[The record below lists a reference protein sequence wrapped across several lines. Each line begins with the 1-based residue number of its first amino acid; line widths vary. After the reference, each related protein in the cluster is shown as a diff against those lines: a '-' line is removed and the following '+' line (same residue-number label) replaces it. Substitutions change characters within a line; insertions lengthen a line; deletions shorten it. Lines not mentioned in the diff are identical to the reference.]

1 MAAPFQNYSDGTFL
15 TDLVTRPEFLAYL
28 SEEIVERSAFVQ
40 SGVMSR
46 NAALDCR
53 AGGTR
58 VRVPYF
64 QPINPTE
71 EIIQSNSTWGTSTD
85 GYLTPQ
91 GITASEQV
99 MTILHRGFAYAV
111 DDLSKLGTGADPMG
125 AIRGYLAASINK
137 LRTATLLAQL
147 EGIFGTAL
155 AANVLD
161 ITGEA
166 ETDISAM
173 SVIAAKA
180 KLGERGESLTAIAL
194 HPNQYYYL
202 QQIGMLT
209 FTGGN
214 VQSGDNITWGA
225 GGTNVSNAGVATFA
239 GLRVIVDSQLP
250 KASGVYTSYLFGPGA
265 VSEGVQQELRI
276 EAERNILSKQDV
288 MAVDY
293 HYGMHVNGVTWN
305 DATDNPS
312 NALLEDA
319 TNWTLKYDPELIPVV
334 QLKSG
339 TPLDPIPAP

>member
-15 TDLVTRPEFLAYL
+15 GDLVTRPEFLNYL

-46 NAALDCR
+46 NAALDAR

-64 QPINPTE
+64 QPINPIE
-71 EIIQSNSTWGTSTD
+71 EIIRSDATWGESGE
-85 GYLTPQ
+85 GYLTPK
-91 GITASEQV
+91 GITAAEQV

-111 DDLSKLGTGADPMG
+111 DDLSKLGTGADPMA

-137 LRTATLLAQL
+137 LRTATLLSQL
-147 EGIFGTAL
+147 DGIFGSALTA
-155 AANVLD
+155 NTLD
-161 ITGEA
+161 ITGTA
-166 ETDISAM
+166 DSDISAM

-180 KLGERGESLTAIAL
+180 KLGERGESLSAIAM

-225 GGTNVSNAGVATFA
+225 GGVNVGSAGVASVA

-250 KASGVYTSYLFGPGA
+250 YSGGVYTSYLFGPGA

-288 MAVDY
+288 IALDY
-293 HYGMHVNGVTWN
+293 HYGMHINGVTWD
-305 DATDNPS
+305 DAGDNPDNDDLS
-312 NALLEDA
+312 DSG
-319 TNWTLKYDPELIPVV
+319 NWDLKYDPQLIPVV

-339 TPLDPIPAP
+339 TPLDPIGS

>member
-1 MAAPFQNYSDGTFL
+1 MSANLQNYDGTFL
-15 TDLVTRPEFLAYL
+15 SALVTRPEFLSYL
-28 SEEIVERSAFVQ
+28 SEEIVQRSAFVQ
-40 SGVMSR
+40 SGVVAR

-71 EIIQSNSTWGTSTD
+71 EIIQSNDDWGTSEG

-111 DDLSKLGTGADPMG
+111 DDLSKLGSGADPMG

-137 LRTATLLAQL
+137 LRSATLIAQL
-147 EGIFGTAL
+147 TGIFGDAL
-155 AANVLD
+155 ADNSLD
-161 ITGEA
+161 ITGDA
-166 ETDISAM
+166 EKEISAM
-173 SVIAAKA
+173 AVIAAKA
-180 KLGERGESLTAIAL
+180 KLGERGESLNAIAL

-214 VQSGDNITWGA
+214 IQAGDNITWGA
-225 GGTNVSNAGVATFA
+225 GGTNVTNAGVANFA

-250 KASGVYTSYLFGPGA
+250 HSGGVYTSYLFGPGA

-305 DATDNPS
+305 SGSDNPTNS
-312 NALLEDA
+312 ALQDED
-319 TNWTLKYDPELIPVV
+319 NWTLKYNANLIPVV
-334 QLKSG
+334 QLKSA

>member
-15 TDLVTRPEFLAYL
+15 TDLVTRPEFLSYL
-28 SEEIVERSAFVQ
+28 TEDIVERSAFVQ
-40 SGVMSR
+40 SGVLTR
-46 NAALDCR
+46 NAALDAR

-58 VRVPYF
+58 IRVPYF
-64 QPINPTE
+64 QPINPIE
-71 EIIQSNSTWGTSTD
+71 EIIESNATWGESTD
-85 GYLTPQ
+85 GYLTPKA
-91 GITASEQV
+91 ITASEQV
-99 MTILHRGFAYAV
+99 MTLLHRGFAYAV
-111 DDLSKLGTGADPMG
+111 DDLSKLGTGADPMS

-155 AANVLD
+155 ADNSLD

-214 VQSGDNITWGA
+214 INSGDAIAWGA
-225 GGTNVSNAGVATFA
+225 GGTNISNTAVANFA

-250 KASGVYTSYLFGPGA
+250 HSGGVYTSYLFGPGA
-265 VSEGVQQELRI
+265 VAEGVQQELRI

-293 HYGMHVNGVTWN
+293 HYGMHVNGVSWN
-305 DATDNPS
+305 DAADNPD
-312 NALLEDA
+312 NAALEDA
-319 TNWTLKYDPELIPVV
+319 TNWTLKYDAQLIPVV

-339 TPLDPIPAP
+339 TPLDPIAS

>member
-15 TDLVTRPEFLAYL
+15 NDLVTRPEFLNYL

-40 SGVMSR
+40 SGVVSR
-46 NAALDCR
+46 NAALDAR

-64 QPINPTE
+64 QPINPIE
-71 EIIQSNSTWGTSTD
+71 EIIRSDATWGASGE
-85 GYLTPQ
+85 GYLTPK
-91 GITASEQV
+91 GITAAEQV

-111 DDLSKLGTGADPMG
+111 DDLSKLGTGADPLA

-137 LRTATLLAQL
+137 LRTATLLSQL
-147 EGIFGTAL
+147 DGIFGSALTA
-155 AANVLD
+155 NTLD
-161 ITGEA
+161 ISGA
-166 ETDISAM
+166 ADSDISAM
-173 SVIAAKA
+173 SVIAAKS
-180 KLGERGESLTAIAL
+180 KLGERGESLSAIAM

-214 VQSGDNITWGA
+214 IESGDNITWGA
-225 GGTNVSNAGVATFA
+225 GGVNVGSANVASFA

-250 KASGVYTSYLFGPGA
+250 YSGGVYTSYLFGPGA

-288 MAVDY
+288 IALDY
-293 HYGMHVNGVTWN
+293 HYGMHINGVTWD
-305 DATDNPS
+305 DAGDNPDNDDLS
-312 NALLEDA
+312 DSG
-319 TNWTLKYDPELIPVV
+319 NWDLKYDPQLIPVV

-339 TPLDPIPAP
+339 TPLDPIGS

>member
-40 SGVMSR
+40 SGVMTR
-46 NAALDCR
+46 NAALDAR

-64 QPINPTE
+64 QPINPIE
-71 EIIQSNSTWGTSTD
+71 EIIESNATWGESGE
-85 GYLTPQ
+85 GYLTPKA
-91 GITASEQV
+91 ITASEQV
-99 MTILHRGFAYAV
+99 MTLLHRGFSYAV
-111 DDLSKLGTGADPMG
+111 DDLSKLGTGADPMA

-155 AANVLD
+155 TDNSLD
-161 ITGEA
+161 ISA
-166 ETDISAM
+166 EVDNNISAM

-180 KLGERGESLTAIAL
+180 KLGERGESLSAIAL

-305 DATDNPS
+305 DAADNPD
-312 NALLEDA
+312 NTALEDA
-319 TNWTLKYDPELIPVV
+319 SNWTLKYDPQLIPVV

-339 TPLDPIPAP
+339 TPLDPIAS

>member
-1 MAAPFQNYSDGTFL
+1 MTATLQNYDGTFL
-15 TDLVTRPEFLAYL
+15 TALVTRPEFLAYL
-28 SEEIVERSAFVQ
+28 SEEIVQRSAFVQ
-40 SGVMSR
+40 SGVIAR

-71 EIIQSNSTWGTSTD
+71 EIIQSNDDWGTSEG
-85 GYLTPQ
+85 GYLSPQ

-147 EGIFGTAL
+147 GGIFDGAL
-155 AANVLD
+155 SANTLD
-161 ITGEA
+161 ITGDA
-166 ETDISAM
+166 EKDISAM

-180 KLGERGESLTAIAL
+180 KLGERGEALTAIVM

-214 VQSGDNITWGA
+214 VQSGDAITWGA
-225 GGTNVSNAGVATFA
+225 GGTNVNSAAVANFA
-239 GLRVIVDSQLP
+239 GLRVIVDSQVP
-250 KASGVYTSYLFGPGA
+250 NASGVYTSYLFGPGA

-305 DATDNPS
+305 SGSDNPN
-312 NALLEDA
+312 NAGLADSD
-319 TNWTLKYDPELIPVV
+319 NWTLKYNANLVPIVR
-334 QLKSG
+334 LKSG
-339 TPLDPIPAP
+339 TPLDPID

>member
-1 MAAPFQNYSDGTFL
+1 MTATLQNYDGTFL
-15 TDLVTRPEFLAYL
+15 TNLVTRPEFLAYL
-28 SEEIVERSAFVQ
+28 SEEIVQRSAFVQ
-40 SGVMSR
+40 SGVLTR

-71 EIIQSNSTWGTSTD
+71 EIIQSNDDWGTSAG
-85 GYLTPQ
+85 GYLSPQ
-91 GITASEQV
+91 AITASEQV

-111 DDLSKLGTGADPMG
+111 DDLSKLGTGADPM
-125 AIRGYLAASINK
+125 AAVRGYLAASINK
-137 LRTATLLAQL
+137 LRTATLLSQL
-147 EGIFGTAL
+147 SGIFGSAL
-155 AANVLD
+155 SANSVD
-161 ITGEA
+161 ITGDA
-166 ETDISAM
+166 DKDISAM

-180 KLGERGESLTAIAL
+180 VLGERGESLTTIAL

-214 VQSGDNITWGA
+214 VQSGDPITWGA
-225 GGTNVSNAGVATFA
+225 GGTNITDAGVASFA

-250 KASGVYTSYLFGPGA
+250 HASGVYTSFLFGPGA

-305 DATDNPS
+305 AGTDNPN
-312 NALLEDA
+312 NAALS
-319 TNWTLKYDPELIPVV
+319 TSGNWTLKYDSELIPVV
-334 QLKSG
+334 RLKSG
-339 TPLDPIPAP
+339 TPLDPIA

>member
-15 TDLVTRPEFLAYL
+15 TDLVKRPEFLTYL

-40 SGVMSR
+40 SGVLTR

-71 EIIQSNSTWGTSTD
+71 EIIQSNATWGESTE
-85 GYLTPQ
+85 GYLTPKA
-91 GITASEQV
+91 ITASEQV

-111 DDLSKLGTGADPMG
+111 DDLSKLGTGADPMA

-137 LRTATLLAQL
+137 LRTATLIAQL
-147 EGIFGTAL
+147 TGIFGDAL
-155 AANVLD
+155 ANNSLD
-161 ITGEA
+161 ITGDA
-166 ETDISAM
+166 EKDISAM
-173 SVIAAKA
+173 AVIAAKA
-180 KLGERGESLTAIAL
+180 KLGERGESLSAIAL

-214 VQSGDNITWGA
+214 VQSGDPITWGA
-225 GGTNVSNAGVATFA
+225 GGTNVTSAGVANFA

-250 KASGVYTSYLFGPGA
+250 HSGGVYTSYLFGPGA

-276 EAERNILSKQDV
+276 ESERNILSKQDV

-305 DATDNPS
+305 DAADNPTNS
-312 NALLEDA
+312 DMEDD
-319 TNWTLKYDPELIPVV
+319 TNWTLKYNADLIPVV

>member
-1 MAAPFQNYSDGTFL
+1 MAAPYQNYSDGTFL
-15 TDLVTRPEFLAYL
+15 TDLVTRPEFLSYL
-28 SEEIVERSAFVQ
+28 TEEIVERSAFVQ
-40 SGVMSR
+40 SGVMTR

-71 EIIQSNSTWGTSTD
+71 EIIESNATWGESTE
-85 GYLTPQ
+85 GYLTPKA
-91 GITASEQV
+91 ITASEQV

-111 DDLSKLGTGADPMG
+111 DDLSKLGTGADPMA

-137 LRTATLLAQL
+137 LRTATLIAQL

-155 AANVLD
+155 ADNSLD

-166 ETDISAM
+166 STDISAM

-214 VQSGDNITWGA
+214 INAGDNIAWGA
-225 GGTNVSNAGVATFA
+225 GGTNISNTAVANFA

-250 KASGVYTSYLFGPGA
+250 HSGGVYTSYLFGPGA
-265 VSEGVQQELRI
+265 VAEGVQQELRI

-305 DATDNPS
+305 DAADNPD
-312 NALLEDA
+312 NTALEDA
-319 TNWTLKYDPELIPVV
+319 TNWTLKYDAKLIPVV
-334 QLKSG
+334 QLKSS
-339 TPLDPIPAP
+339 TPLDPIAS

>member
-1 MAAPFQNYSDGTFL
+1 MAAPFQNYDGGTFL
-15 TDLVTRPEFLAYL
+15 GDLVTRPEFLAYL

-40 SGVMSR
+40 SGVMTR
-46 NAALDCR
+46 NGALDAR

-64 QPINPTE
+64 QPINPLE
-71 EIIQSNSTWGTSTD
+71 EIIESSSTWGESNE

-91 GITASEQV
+91 KVTASEQV
-99 MTILHRGFAYAV
+99 MTILHRGFSYAV

-147 EGIFGTAL
+147 EGIFGSAL
-155 AANVLD
+155 TDNVLD
-161 ITGEA
+161 ISTEVD
-166 ETDISAM
+166 TNISAM

-180 KLGERGESLTAIAL
+180 KLGERGESLSAIAL

-214 VQSGDNITWGA
+214 VESGDAITWGA

-250 KASGVYTSYLFGPGA
+250 KADGVYTSYLFGPGA
-265 VSEGVQQELRI
+265 VSEGVQQDLRI

-293 HYGMHVNGVTWN
+293 HYGMHINGVTWDSGN
-305 DATDNPS
+305 DNPD
-312 NALLEDA
+312 NAALANDG
-319 TNWTLKYDPELIPVV
+319 NWDLKYDPQLIQVV

-339 TPLDPIPAP
+339 TPLDPITS